1 MNGIVACPRAN
12 NMKPSG
18 EKDDCLEAIVFLQT
32 HGLLPETMRALRAAW
47 LSGEKPLVPPDVSAL
62 MQTTRY
68 AMWEHDQLCQQALL
82 MDNQRAWLLVKSL
95 LAENALFRR
104 ALGFAPDDLSRH
116 IQPHQRCE
124 DAEPLTYSPSALPI
138 PKPPY
143 AHGEPEGQG
152 SKRRRGECGG
162 LA

>member
-1 MNGIVACPRAN
+1 
-12 NMKPSG
+12 MKPSG

-47 LSGEKPLVPPDVSAL
+47 LRGEKPLVPPDVSAL

-68 AMWEHDQLCQQALL
+68 AMWEHDQLCQQALW
-82 MDNQRAWLLVKSL
+82 MDNQRAWQLVKSL
-95 LAENALFRR
+95 IAENTLFRR
-104 ALGFAPDDLSRH
+104 VLGLATCDLSRH

-124 DAEPLTYSPSALPI
+124 GVEHSICLPSALPI

-143 AHGEPEGQG
+143 AHGEAEDREF
-152 SKRRRGECGG
+152 KRRKDACDDP
-162 LA
+162 A

>member
-1 MNGIVACPRAN
+1 
-12 NMKPSG
+12 MKPSG

-47 LSGEKPLVPPDVSAL
+47 LRGEKPLVPPDVSAL

-82 MDNQRAWLLVKSL
+82 MDNERAWMLVKSL
-95 LAENALFRR
+95 IAENTLFRR
-104 ALGFAPDDLSRH
+104 ALGLARDDLSRH

-124 DAEPLTYSPSALPI
+124 GDAEHSNCLPSALPI

-143 AHGEPEGQG
+143 THGELEGQG